1 MPSCWASDLKN
12 EVRVGWSL
20 GDVEVVEDLDAVGVS
35 PKFVTDSVAGLE
47 VFTGARAG
55 LKDVDQDEAEG
66 DGEEG
71 GEEVEAEGFGPQTAQ
86 LFDIAQRRHPTD
98 DAEQHQRHRNQLED
112 VDEDVAQRLDV
123 VQREAVPPKLDA
135 RPRVPH
141 AQGEANEHLPVQG
154 ETRGIWRSRSR

>member
-1 MPSCWASDLKN
+1 MPSCWAWNLKH
-12 EVRVGWSL
+12 EVRVFRGL

-55 LKDVDQDEAEG
+55 LKDVDQHEAKG

-71 GEEVEAEGFGPQTAQ
+71 GEEVEAEGFGPQATQ
-86 LFDIAQRRHPTD
+86 LLDIAERRHPAD
-98 DAEQHQRHRNQLED
+98 DAEEHQWHRNQLED

-123 VQREAVPPKLDA
+123 VQREAVPPKLNA

-141 AQGEANEHLPVQG
+141 AQGEANQDLPVQC
-154 ETRGIWRSRSR
+154 ETRGFGGKSG